1 MPRFTLSEPV
11 VVVIFTPIRGDETD
25 NVVLNR
31 VEKHLQLGVIL
42 PSNLLFFAQRRVYAV
57 IQKDEIEDKEY
68 WIYVGSANI
77 NDG

>member
-42 PSNLLFFAQRRVYAV
+42 PSNLVSCAQQRVYGLTENSAFGH
-57 IQKDEIEDKEY
+57 KEY
-68 WIYVGSANI
+68 GIYVGSANSI
-77 NDG
+77 VG